1 MVKKSIGLFMNY
13 TDIQGEE
20 KFILDDK
27 SVKFPFVSKVCICQS
42 LTMPKG
48 IWVF

>member
-13 TDIQGEE
+13 TDIEGKE

-27 SVKFPFVSKVCICQS
+27 SVKFPFVSKVCIC
-42 LTMPKG
+42 
-48 IWVF
+48 